1 MEMVAELAR
10 QHENHQVRL
19 AKIKAEKDLHSIEI
33 FRKQWGGAGLEVSCH
48 NKCNNNRSI
57 AYYNVNNICILCIK

>member
-10 QHENHQVRL
+10 QHENHQIRL

-33 FRKQWGGAGLEVSCH
+33 FRKQWGGAGLEVSY
-48 NKCNNNRSI
+48 K
-57 AYYNVNNICILCIK
+57 YQY